1 MDEIIRVYN
10 DDGEEAEFY
19 VLEQT
24 QINGNTYLLAT
35 ETDGYAY
42 DDEDE
47 EVGAWIFKQVKTGT
61 DDIYYETIDDE
72 NELEAVTGVFAELL
86 DDFDIEL

>member
-1 MDEIIRVYN
+1 MYDTITVFNE
-10 DDGEEAEFY
+10 DGEEKDFY

-35 ETDGYAY
+35 ENE
-42 DDEDE
+42 EDE
-47 EVGAWIFKQVKTGT
+47 ELDAWIFKQVKTGN

-72 NELEAVTGVFAELL
+72 NELEAVAGVFGELL